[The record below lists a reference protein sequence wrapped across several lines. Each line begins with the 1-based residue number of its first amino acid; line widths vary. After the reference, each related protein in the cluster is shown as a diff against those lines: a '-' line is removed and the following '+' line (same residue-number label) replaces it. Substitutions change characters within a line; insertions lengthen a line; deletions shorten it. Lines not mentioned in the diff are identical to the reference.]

1 MLGQFSD
8 ILQSFKVVKPESE
21 NLMPRKE
28 NLNSEPLTPIPF
40 AWIKATYF
48 SHLSTHLWKF
58 KFLLTLVDSFR
69 AVSGALVLSFA
80 GFVLIKKYSSKQ
92 EDLSNS
98 EHLIPGEGYQYP
110 QSSEEDDDSENL
122 RNDAMT
128 EKLLKMS
135 GLKTCDWICQE
146 FDF

>member
-1 MLGQFSD
+1 MNQSDLFFS
-8 ILQSFKVVKPESE
+8 
-21 NLMPRKE
+21 
-28 NLNSEPLTPIPF
+28 
-40 AWIKATYF
+40 
-48 SHLSTHLWKF
+48 STHLWKF

-80 GFVLIKKYSSKQ
+80 GFVLIKKYSSNQ
-92 EDLSNS
+92 EDLSNA
-98 EHLIPGEGYQYP
+98 EHLIPGD
-110 QSSEEDDDSENL
+110 QSEDDDDSKNL

-146 FDF
+146 LYF

>member
-8 ILQSFKVVKPESE
+8 ILHSFKVLTPDSE
-21 NLMPRKE
+21 NLVPRKE

-40 AWIKATYF
+40 AWIKATNF
-48 SHLSTHLWKF
+48 SDPPTSESLSSSW
-58 KFLLTLVDSFR
+58 LVDSFR

-80 GFVLIKKYSSKQ
+80 GFVLIKKYSSRQDDISK
-92 EDLSNS
+92 SSAN
-98 EHLIPGEGYQYP
+98 LIPSGGYQYP
-110 QSSEEDDDSENL
+110 ECSEDYDDSKDL

-135 GLKTCDWICQE
+135 GLKTCDRMCQE